1 MVSSPAVKHLVLYAD
16 DDNDDIALVRDAF
29 AYYPDIEL
37 KTFPDG
43 LEMLNFVRCQP
54 GNVKPCLIMIDIN
67 MPKISGKEVL
77 KELRN
82 MEEYEEVPTVLFSTS
97 SLPSEAAF
105 AASFNAAFV
114 IKPLYYDHLS
124 SIAETLIEHCTD
136 EVKKRIKKLQEN

>member
-1 MVSSPAVKHLVLYAD
+1 MVNSPAPKHLVLYAD

-29 AYYPDIEL
+29 SYYAHIEL

-43 LEMLNFVRCQP
+43 LAMLNFVRYQQ

-67 MPKISGKEVL
+67 MPKMNGKEVL

-82 MEEYEEVPTVLFSTS
+82 MEEYEEVPAVLFSTS

-105 AASFNAAFV
+105 AGSFNAGFV
-114 IKPLYYDHLS
+114 VKPLYYDHLS
-124 SIAETLIEHCTD
+124 SIAEKLIEHCTD
-136 EVKKRIKKLQEN
+136 EVKKRIKKLQNN